1 MASRSSSTLRK
12 SAPRRATGAAKSRA
26 AKAKSASKAAP
37 SKTKGKAE
45 AASGLGKLPEWNLT
59 DLYAGIDA
67 PEVARDLDALDK
79 DCVAFASDYKG
90 RLAEET
96 AKPDGGKW
104 LAEAV
109 RRYEA
114 IDDLAGRL
122 GSYAGLIHAGDSV
135 DPAISKFY
143 GDVSERLTAASVHLL
158 FFALELNRID
168 DAVIEQAMQTPE
180 LAHYRPWIEDSRKD
194 KPYQL
199 EDRVEQLFHE
209 KSVSGYAAWNRLFD
223 QTISSLRFKV
233 GGKDLA
239 IEPTLSLLQDRSPE
253 KRKAAG
259 QALAKTFK
267 ANERT
272 FALITNTLAKDKEI
286 ADRWR
291 GFKDV
296 ADSRHLA
303 NRVEGEVVDALV
315 ASVRAAYP
323 RLSHRYYALKAGW
336 FKKKKLAHWDR
347 NAPLPFAATGRISWP
362 DARKTVLTAYGAFS
376 PEMARIAER
385 FFDDRWIDAPV
396 RPGKAPGAFSHPT
409 TPSAHPYVL
418 MNYQGKPRDVMTL
431 AHELGHGVH
440 QVLAAKNGALMAP
453 TPLTLAE
460 TASVFGEM
468 LTFKRL
474 LGQTKDARQR
484 QALLAGKV
492 EDMINTV
499 VRQIAFYS
507 FERAVHTERRN
518 GELTAERIGEI
529 WLSVQGESLGP
540 AIEIKPGYET
550 FWMYI
555 PHFIHSPFYVY
566 AYAFGDCLVN
576 SLYAVYENAAA
587 GFAERYLEMLA
598 AGGTKHYSELLA
610 PFGLDAKDPTFWDGG
625 LSVIESLITELEAMG

>member
-1 MASRSSSTLRK
+1 MTTRSAKRK
-12 SAPRRATGAAKSRA
+12 STAAKSA
-26 AKAKSASKAAP
+26 ASRVSKSRVVSKA
-37 SKTKGKAE
+37 
-45 AASGLGKLPEWNLT
+45 GKLPEWNLS
-59 DLYAGIDA
+59 DLYSGIDA
-67 PEVARDLDALDK
+67 TEVARDLQKMDA
-79 DCVAFASDYKG
+79 DCVAFETAYKG
-90 RLAEET
+90 KLAEHV
-96 AKPDGGKW
+96 ARDDGGQW

-109 RRYEA
+109 KRYEA

-122 GSYAGLIHAGDSV
+122 GSYAGLVHAGDSV
-135 DPAISKFY
+135 DPRISKFY

-158 FFALELNRID
+158 FFGLELNRVD
-168 DAVIEQAMQTPE
+168 DAVIERALQTPA
-180 LAHYRPWIEDSRKD
+180 LAYYRPWIEDLRKD

-209 KSVSGYAAWNRLFD
+209 KSQSGYAAWNRLFD
-223 QTISSLRFKV
+223 QTISGLRFEV
-233 GGKDLA
+233 GGKELA
-239 IEPTLSLLQDRSPE
+239 IEPTLNFLQDRAPE

-267 ANERT
+267 DNERT

-286 ADRWR
+286 SDRWR
-291 GFKDV
+291 GFQDV
-296 ADSRHLA
+296 ADSRHLN
-303 NRVEGEVVDALV
+303 NRVEREVVDALV
-315 ASVRAAYP
+315 GSVRAAYP

-347 NAPLPFAATGRISWP
+347 NAPLPFVATGTIAWP
-362 DARKTVLTAYGAFS
+362 EARNMVLTAYRGFS
-376 PEMARIAER
+376 GEMADIAER
-385 FFDDRWIDAPV
+385 FFTDRWIDAPV

-418 MNYQGKPRDVMTL
+418 MNYQGKPLDVMTL

-474 LGQTKDARQR
+474 LGQTKNARQR

-507 FERAVHTERRN
+507 FERAIHTERKN
-518 GELTAERIGEI
+518 GELTAQRIGEI
-529 WLSVQGESLGP
+529 WLGVQGESLGP
-540 AIEIKPGYET
+540 AIDIRPGYEN

-576 SLYAVYENAAA
+576 SLYAVYENASD
-587 GFAERYLEMLA
+587 GFAERYLAMLA
-598 AGGTKHYSELLA
+598 AGGTKHYSELLK

-625 LSVIESLITELEAMG
+625 LSVIAGMIDELETMG